1 MFRRS
6 ELDRY
11 TDLLGRLENSRAK
24 NSVENMLNQNFN
36 QAYRPGLV
44 PGSMRRGPDVRDI
57 DFVHG
62 QPAVGYDQP
71 GGAQRQTVD
80 RPIRQEGSMKGL
92 RDSALVKARKEHQ
105 ARLNAHSSKVHKL
118 AKDF

>member
-1 MFRRS
+1 MFRS
-6 ELDRY
+6 TELDRY
-11 TDLLGRLENSRAK
+11 TNLIGRLENSRAR
-24 NSVENMLNQNFN
+24 NSLEDMLNQNFN
-36 QAYRPGLV
+36 REYRPGLA

-57 DFVHG
+57 NFAPG
-62 QPAVGYDQP
+62 RPAAGYDQS
-71 GGAQRQTVD
+71 GGGQRQTVD
-80 RPIRQEGSMKGL
+80 RPIRREGSMDGL